1 VIIGLMAIAD
11 MLPGRLGLA
20 GRLPRRIDDLRGP
33 ARGVI
38 KLPRNLSWPGMREC
52 DVSDD
57 RRRRSLYG
65 MLLAQGQRNDIARF
79 VNGGLLR
86 QDWPLIKNTLD
97 GRLSRWC
104 ERRFGL
110 AKGAAGL
117 QPSGSGPAGGH
128 GPG

>member
-1 VIIGLMAIAD
+1 

-38 KLPRNLSWPGMREC
+38 KLPRNLAWPGMREC

-57 RRRRSLYG
+57 RGRRSLYG

-104 ERRFGL
+104 ERWFGL
-110 AKGAAGL
+110 GKAAAGL
-117 QPSGSGPAGGH
+117 QSSGTAAGPHGPAAGR